1 MKILIV
7 EDNRKTALHI
17 AKAMEDEGMEVERLH
32 DGIEGLE
39 ALRSSAYDVVIL
51 DIMLPGIDGLSIVRM
66 VRTEGVATP
75 VLLLSAHGKVNERV
89 EGLNAGADD
98 FLPKPFSLEELIAR
112 VQVLGRR
119 SSDGRKSSMQVADLS
134 IDPVSRVALRGGR
147 RIDLTN
153 REFLLLEFLMHSGGR
168 ICSRRMILEKVWEY
182 TFDPGTN
189 IIDVYI
195 RKLREKIDQ
204 GHEVK
209 LLHSI
214 RGEGYVLKEQSP

>member
-1 MKILIV
+1 
-7 EDNRKTALHI
+7 
-17 AKAMEDEGMEVERLH
+17 MEVERIH
-32 DGIEGLE
+32 NGREGLE
-39 ALRSSAYDVVIL
+39 ALRDSSYNVAVL
-51 DIMLPGIDGLSIVRM
+51 DIMLPGTDGLTIVKT
-66 VRTEGVATP
+66 VRSEGVTTP
-75 VLLLSAHGKVNERV
+75 ILLLSAHGKVNERV

-119 SSDGRKSSMQVADLS
+119 SGDAKKSSFRVADLTL
-134 IDPVSRVALRGGR
+134 DPIARTALRGGR
-147 RIDLTN
+147 KIELTN

-195 RKLREKIDQ
+195 RKLREKVDE

-214 RGEGYVLKEQSP
+214 RGQGYALKETAP